1 MANLTEPR
9 LALIFR
15 KSYRNFGGDSVG
27 YCPDTM
33 KVLRYNQPDFSAALD
48 GALAVNSLFNPQIEE
63 QVRAVIRAV
72 ATRGDAAVL
81 ELAERFDLIKLTAA
95 ELRITLP
102 RTTKNAALRKA
113 IAVANRNIAGFARQG
128 LPEAW
133 TIRNAQGARVGEK
146 FDPIRRVGVYI
157 PGGTAPLASTALMT
171 ITLAKVAGCKEIV
184 ACTPSVNPDL
194 LYAIGVAGATEIYRV
209 GGAQAIAAMALG
221 TVTIRRVAKV
231 FGPGN
236 AYVTAAKKLLFGQVA
251 VDLLAGPSELLVL
264 ADDTA
269 DPRLVAADMLA
280 QAEHGSGEER
290 VWLVT
295 TSQRVL
301 DGLPVET
308 ERQQATLPRSAL
320 TERAL
325 AKGAVC
331 VLARNIAQAIEITNR
346 FAPEH
351 LEIMTKNPA
360 SVAQKL
366 TTAGAIFLGP
376 WSPTVVGDYIAGPSH
391 TLPTGGAG
399 AAVAGLTVDQFM
411 RRTSIIEYTPAALRK
426 SLPTLQA
433 FADVEGLAAHGAS
446 ARIRWP

>member
-1 MANLTEPR
+1 
-9 LALIFR
+9 
-15 KSYRNFGGDSVG
+15 
-27 YCPDTM
+27 M
-33 KVLRYNQPDFSAALD
+33 KVLRHNQPDFAAALNS
-48 GALAVNSLFNPQIEE
+48 ALAVNSLFNPKIEE

-72 ATRGDAAVL
+72 ATRGDDAVL
-81 ELAERFDLIKLTAA
+81 ELTERFDKVKLTRGD
-95 ELRITLP
+95 LRSRLP
-102 RTTKNAALRKA
+102 RTTGTAGLRKA
-113 IAVANRNIAGFARQG
+113 IQIANRNIAEFSKRG
-128 LPEAW
+128 LPKPW
-133 TIRNAQGARVGEK
+133 TRRNAQGARVGEK

-171 ITLAKVAGCKEIV
+171 ITLAKVAGCPEIV
-184 ACTPSVNPDL
+184 ACTPSTNPDL
-194 LYAIGVAGATEIYRV
+194 LYAIGAAGATEVYRV

-221 TVTIRRVAKV
+221 TATIRPVLKV

-264 ADDTA
+264 ADETA

-295 TSQRVL
+295 TSRRVL
-301 DGLPVET
+301 EGLPAEI
-308 ERQQATLPRSAL
+308 ERQQAQLPRSAL
-320 TERAL
+320 TARAL

-331 VLARNIAQAIEITNR
+331 VWAKNLSQAVAITNR

-360 SVAQKL
+360 RVAQQL

-411 RRTSIIEYTPAALRK
+411 RRTSVIEYTAAALRK

-433 FADVEGLAAHGAS
+433 FADVEGLTAHGAS
-446 ARIRWP
+446 ARIRWHL

>member
-1 MANLTEPR
+1 
-9 LALIFR
+9 
-15 KSYRNFGGDSVG
+15 
-27 YCPDTM
+27 M
-33 KVLRYNQPDFSAALD
+33 KVLRHDQSDFAVALD
-48 GALAVNSLFNPQIEE
+48 SALAVNSLFNPQIEE
-63 QVRAVIRAV
+63 RVRAVIRAV

-81 ELAERFDLIKLTAA
+81 ELTEQFDKVKLTVAD
-95 ELRITLP
+95 LRTTPP
-102 RTTKNAALRKA
+102 RTTATVGLRQA
-113 IAVANRNIAGFARQG
+113 IAVANRNIAEFSKRG
-128 LPEAW
+128 LPKPW
-133 TIRNAQGARVGEK
+133 MRRNAQGARVGEK

-184 ACTPSVNPDL
+184 ACTPSTNPDL
-194 LYAIGVAGATEIYRV
+194 LYAIGVAGATEVYRV

-221 TVTIRRVAKV
+221 TATIRPVLKV

-269 DPRLVAADMLA
+269 DAHLVAADMLA

-295 TSQRVL
+295 TSRRVL
-301 DGLPVET
+301 AELPAEIN
-308 ERQQATLPRSAL
+308 RQQAQLPRSAL
-320 TERAL
+320 TERVL

-331 VLARNIAQAIEITNR
+331 ILAKNLAQAVAIANR

-351 LEIMTKNPA
+351 LEVLTKNPA
-360 SVAQKL
+360 KVATQL

-411 RRTSIIEYTPAALRK
+411 RRTSLIEYTPAALRK

-433 FADVEGLAAHGAS
+433 FAAIEGLAAHGAS
-446 ARIRWP
+446 AQIRWP

>member
-1 MANLTEPR
+1 
-9 LALIFR
+9 
-15 KSYRNFGGDSVG
+15 
-27 YCPDTM
+27 M
-33 KVLRYNQPDFSAALD
+33 KVLRYNQPDFAAALA

-81 ELAERFDLIKLTAA
+81 EFSERFDKVKLTAA
-95 ELRITLP
+95 DLRSRLP
-102 RTTKNAALRKA
+102 RTTRTAGLRQA
-113 IAVANRNIAGFARQG
+113 IGIANRNIAAFSKRG
-128 LPEAW
+128 LPKPW
-133 TIRNAQGARVGEK
+133 TMRNAQGARVGEK
-146 FDPIRRVGVYI
+146 FDPIQRVGIYI

-184 ACTPSVNPDL
+184 ACTPSTNADL
-194 LYAIGVAGATEIYRV
+194 LYAIGVAGATEVYRI
-209 GGAQAIAAMALG
+209 GGAQAIAALALG
-221 TVTIRRVAKV
+221 TATIRPVLKV

-295 TSQRVL
+295 TSRRVM
-301 DGLPVET
+301 DALPAEIA
-308 ERQQATLPRSAL
+308 RQQAQLPRSAL
-320 TERAL
+320 MERAL

-331 VLARNIAQAIEITNR
+331 LLAKNLTHAVAIANR

-360 SVAQKL
+360 RVAQQL
-366 TTAGAIFLGP
+366 TTAGAIFIGP

-411 RRTSIIEYTPAALRK
+411 RRTSVIEYTPAALRK

-446 ARIRWP
+446 ARVRWP